1 MISGRELRKGI
12 IIELDGTLYQVV
24 DYQHVKMKRTALA
37 RVKLR
42 DLTAGHT
49 IERSFQSNDKLVR
62 ARLDTRPMQYLYN
75 DGDIYHFMDTESFEQ
90 IEINRKRLGD
100 VLNYLKE
107 SSTVEISNCRWLL
120 SLRLLL
126 PSPALKVI
134 PPPVVTN
141 RQLWKRGSPFKFRFS
156 SMRAI
161 SSRSIRVPVNIWKG
175 AVELIAE
182 SRPSH
187 PHRIFDGLQYAFAYG
202 H

>member
-24 DYQHVKMKRTALA
+24 EYQHIKMKRTALA

-107 SSTVEISNCRWLL
+107 SSTVEVSSYKDEIVDIE
-120 SLRLLL
+120 L
-126 PSPALKVI
+126 PV
-134 PPPVVTN
+134 
-141 RQLWKRGSPFKFRFS
+141 
-156 SMRAI
+156 
-161 SSRSIRVPVNIWKG
+161 
-175 AVELIAE
+175 AVELEVIATE
-182 SRPSH
+182 PGFKGDTATGGNKPATLETGFTIQVPLFINEGDIIKVDTRTGEYLERSS
-187 PHRIFDGLQYAFAYG
+187 
-202 H
+202 

>member
-24 DYQHVKMKRTALA
+24 EYQHIKMKRTALA

-107 SSTVEISNCRWLL
+107 SSTVEVSSYKDEIVDIEL
-120 SLRLLL
+120 SV
-126 PSPALKVI
+126 AVELKVI
-134 PPPVVTN
+134 ATEP
-141 RQLWKRGSPFKFRFS
+141 GFKGDTATGGNKPATLETGFTVQVPLFNNEGDIIKVDTRTGEYLERS
-156 SMRAI
+156 S
-161 SSRSIRVPVNIWKG
+161 
-175 AVELIAE
+175 
-182 SRPSH
+182 
-187 PHRIFDGLQYAFAYG
+187 
-202 H
+202 

>member
-62 ARLDTRPMQYLYN
+62 VRLESRSMQYLYH
-75 DGDIYHFMDTESFEQ
+75 DGDIYHCMYTESFEQ
-90 IEINRKRLGD
+90 IEIDRKRLGD

-107 SSTVEISNCRWLL
+107 SSTVEVSSYKDEIVDIE
-120 SLRLLL
+120 L
-126 PSPALKVI
+126 PV
-134 PPPVVTN
+134 
-141 RQLWKRGSPFKFRFS
+141 
-156 SMRAI
+156 
-161 SSRSIRVPVNIWKG
+161 
-175 AVELIAE
+175 AVELEVIATDPGFKGDTATGGNKPATLE
-182 SRPSH
+182 TGFTVQVPLFINEGDIIKVDTRTGEYLERSN
-187 PHRIFDGLQYAFAYG
+187 
-202 H
+202 